1 MRLTN
6 LKKLTLGAAFALFA
20 LLGTTQ
26 VTNAQWNRD
35 WEREQRRIQRQQQ
48 RQAQRQQERYQ
59 RRMYRVYANNGY
71 YNTDERGVQI
81 LRDAVN
87 RGYQQGFY
95 AGQTGRRNGNGYGY
109 NGLSSYRNGTYGY
122 NSYVN
127 SSAYRYYFQQGFQ
140 RGYEDGYNS
149 RYQYG
154 YRTNNGMN
162 ILGNILSG
170 ILNIQQY

>member
-6 LKKLTLGAAFALFA
+6 LKKLTVGAAFALFA

-59 RRMYRVYANNGY
+59 RRMYRVYNGY
-71 YNTDERGVQI
+71 QTDERGIQV

-95 AGQTGRRNGNGYGY
+95 AGQTGRRTRNYGY
-109 NGLSSYRNGTYGY
+109 N
-122 NSYVN
+122 
-127 SSAYRYYFQQGFQ
+127 
-140 RGYEDGYNS
+140 
-149 RYQYG
+149 
-154 YRTNNGMN
+154 
-162 ILGNILSG
+162 
-170 ILNIQQY
+170 